1 METSFAYEAKEFWR
15 IAQRQIRM
23 SKPFEHWCLDT
34 REVSG
39 LESLQLRPNT
49 GNQHRLPTDEMKK
62 MKFI

>member
-15 IAQRQIRM
+15 IARWQIRM

-39 LESLQLRPNT
+39 LE
-49 GNQHRLPTDEMKK
+49 LPAQVAGRWNEMKK
-62 MKFI
+62 NIYIYYLL